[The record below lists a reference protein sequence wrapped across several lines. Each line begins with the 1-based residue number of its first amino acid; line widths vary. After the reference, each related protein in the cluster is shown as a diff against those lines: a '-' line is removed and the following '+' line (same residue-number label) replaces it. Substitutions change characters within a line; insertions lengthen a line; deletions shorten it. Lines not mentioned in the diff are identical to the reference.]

1 MEFQFSSDQLAIR
14 DAVTKFL
21 SEEWDLSERRRALD
35 DGPVKISDT
44 LWQQILDMG
53 WIGIAVSEG
62 KGGSGLELL
71 TSAML
76 VEEAAQ
82 VLFPSRL
89 CSALASAYALDQ
101 CESAGMS
108 ALLASHM
115 TGQTFVSLAVDE
127 ANADYGPENNSTTA
141 TLSGEEGLLTGQKIL
156 VPDTDVAEHFLVAAR
171 LGDKGALIRVATDA
185 PGLTIT
191 PMERIDAQCVSE
203 LELKDVAFSTEDIL
217 GGADGAQA
225 ALHRAYEFWTTLISA
240 DLLGVT
246 TTALKVTNAYAKER
260 HQFNRPIG
268 SFQAVSHRLA
278 DVKMDEEV
286 GRSLLYGACLA
297 LQERPDESSP
307 QVSAAK
313 AWLSDAATRATEAA
327 LQLHGG
333 IGYTWELDV
342 HLLLRQAR
350 SHAVYLGDADYHRK
364 RIGAYL
370 AEQLKSSAAEAQR

>member
-14 DAVTKFL
+14 DAVAKFL

-35 DGPVKISDT
+35 DGPVKVSDA
-44 LWQQILDMG
+44 LWQQVVDMG
-53 WIGIAVSEG
+53 WIGIAVSED

-101 CESAGMS
+101 CGGDSMPK
-108 ALLASHM
+108 LLGSHM
-115 TGQTFVSLAVDE
+115 TGQHFVSLAMDE
-127 ANADYGPENNSTTA
+127 ANGDYGPENNSTRA
-141 TLSGEEGLLTGQKIL
+141 TMSGDEGVISGQKIL
-156 VPDTDVAEHFLVAAR
+156 VPDADVADHFLVASR
-171 LGDKGALIRVATDA
+171 LGDKGVLIKVAADA

-217 GGADGAQA
+217 GDADEAEAVLQ
-225 ALHRAYEFWTTLISA
+225 RTYEFWTTLISA

-246 TTALKVTNAYAKER
+246 TTALQMTNAYAKER

-350 SHAVYLGDADYHRK
+350 SNAVYLGDADYHRK

-370 AEQLKSSAAEAQR
+370 AEQLKSSAAGVSN